1 MPLDRVSIGVPMNF
15 ARTVL
20 AFILVSA
27 VAAFAGEDDWRTR
40 YGAADHAA
48 MQGDFEKAKPLFA
61 ALGAEL
67 EAVLEAERAKGAD
80 RPDTA
85 TAQYWLASVYLH
97 QGRYPEA
104 EALLRS
110 AYDTR
115 ARRFG
120 EESEPVAQIIQRL
133 AALGDEEQAFAMLER
148 ALAIH
153 EKVHGREHRAVAE
166 SLHDIG
172 LNRLTVHRYD
182 DAEAAYKRAIAIM
195 EKLAGAGSVELVEP
209 LNDLGWLY
217 LAADRD
223 NDAIPVYR
231 RALAIVEKS
240 SAPDDD
246 DLADALEHL
255 AYAYRNA
262 KRYEDAEPL
271 YLRALPI
278 REKVHGPNHLLT
290 LSPIGHLKDI
300 YDAQGRTAEA
310 EKMEKRLD
318 DAIGPPPARPPSGL
332 PGQREAA
339 RS

>member
-1 MPLDRVSIGVPMNF
+1 MNA
-15 ARTVL
+15 ARIALAAVL
-20 AFILVSA
+20 AAAI
-27 VAAFAGEDDWRTR
+27 AAFAGEDDWRTR

-48 MQGDFEKAKPLFA
+48 MQSDFEKAKALFT
-61 ALGAEL
+61 ALGTDL
-67 EAVLEAERAKGAD
+67 EAALEAERAKGAD

-85 TAQYWLASVYLH
+85 TAQYWLGSVYLH
-97 QGRYPEA
+97 LGRYPEA
-104 EALLRS
+104 AALLQS

-115 ARRFG
+115 AKHFG
-120 EESEPVAQIIQRL
+120 EESEPVAQVVQRL
-133 AALGDEEQAFAMLER
+133 AALGDEEQAFAMLGR
-148 ALAIH
+148 ALAIR

-166 SLHDIG
+166 SLRDIG

-182 DAEAAYKRAIAIM
+182 DAEAAYRRAVAIV
-195 EKLAGAGSVELVEP
+195 EKLAGAESVELVEP

-223 NDAIPVYR
+223 NEAIPVYR
-231 RALAIVEKS
+231 RALALVEKS
-240 SAPDDD
+240 TAPDDD
-246 DLADALEHL
+246 NLADALEHL

-271 YLRALPI
+271 YLRALAI

-300 YDAQGRTAEA
+300 YDAQGRSADAER
-310 EKMEKRLD
+310 MEKRLD

-332 PGQREAA
+332 PGQREAV